1 MSNQVYPAG
10 SIHRQH
16 DLYQEVPREDMGI
29 EEQEGNLWIGLMWAI
44 AIQVAGG
51 AVGVLLWRWICR

>member
-1 MSNQVYPAG
+1 MSNNIYPIG

-16 DLYQEVPREDMGI
+16 DLYQSLPREDMGVA
-29 EEQEGNLWIGLMWAI
+29 EWRRPWIGLMWAV